1 MFNKLK
7 EIINLKQRKKI
18 SVLNFMLVEKNNSIS
33 KLKKEV
39 MRLTDLCNN
48 YHTEKTAYKNQVDVY
63 QEEIAKK
70 DMQITNFQND

>member
-48 YHTEKTAYKNQVDVY
+48 YHAEKTA
-63 QEEIAKK
+63 
-70 DMQITNFQND
+70 